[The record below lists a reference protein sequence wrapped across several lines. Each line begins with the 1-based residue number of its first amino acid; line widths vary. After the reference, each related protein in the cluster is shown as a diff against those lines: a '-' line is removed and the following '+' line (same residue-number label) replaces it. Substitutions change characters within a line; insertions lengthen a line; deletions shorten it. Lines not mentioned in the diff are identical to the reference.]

1 MFASF
6 SLPDVASVSRR
17 TVLGALVVG
26 VVGLVGCLLLSA
38 SLVGVGFCIGLG
50 MGIFNF
56 RLIQRSVVK
65 VGQRDEENRRRPL
78 ALNTMGRLT
87 VISVI
92 ALGLLFASFDLGV
105 GVMAGLA
112 IFQALLLVNVARSML
127 KMGSGGVAGVAAV
140 LESDGSGPGFGGPT
154 EGAATVDV
162 TALDAIEHPATPI
175 DDVGEGA

>member
-6 SLPDVASVSRR
+6 SLPDVAAVSRR

-26 VVGLVGCLLLSA
+26 VLGLVGCVLLGAL
-38 SLVGVGFCIGLG
+38 LIGIGFGIGLG
-50 MGIFNF
+50 LGIFNF

-65 VGQRDEENRRRPL
+65 VGQREDENRRRPL

-127 KMGSGGVAGVAAV
+127 KMGNGGVDSV
-140 LESDGSGPGFGGPT
+140 LGADPGGPGFDHP
-154 EGAATVDV
+154 
-162 TALDAIEHPATPI
+162 ALDATVVDVAAAEALEQPASPG
-175 DDVGEGA
+175 DDPGGGA